1 MIVFLLKFVFWLSL
15 AILFYSYAG
24 YGLLLW
30 LLLKI
35 RSRYGNKNIKPVT
48 AATAPEVTL
57 MVATYN
63 EAQIIETKIE
73 NSFALDYP
81 ADKLQIIFVADGSDD
96 GTPEIIS
103 RYPRIKLYYLPER
116 EGKTAAIN
124 RVMPLITTPI
134 TIFCDANTT
143 LNTDCIREI
152 VKHYQD
158 ENVGAVAGEKKVVDM
173 HKDGTAAG
181 AGEGLYWKYESK
193 LKELDSKFY
202 SVVGAAGELFSVRT
216 SLFEPVGKDVLL
228 DDFMISMKI
237 CRRGYRVVYEPAAYA
252 TEAASYSIKEEQK
265 RKVRIAAGGF
275 QSILLLKDLLNIFK
289 YGKLS
294 FQYISHRVL
303 RWLICPIL
311 LPLVFLCNIGIIFL
325 QPGLLLYKIMLL
337 TQVIFYLMAIAGGFF
352 AMKNKK
358 VKLLYVPYYF
368 SFMNLAMYLG
378 FSRFVK
384 KNQSVLWEKARRQS
398 NP

>member
-1 MIVFLLKFVFWLSL
+1 MIIILLKFVFWLSL
-15 AILFYSYAG
+15 AILLYSYVG

-35 RSRYGNKNIKPVT
+35 RGRSGNKNTEPVT
-48 AATAPEVTL
+48 TATAPEVTL

-63 EAQIIETKIE
+63 EAPIIETKIE

-103 RYPRIKLYYLPER
+103 RYPRIKLYYQPER
-116 EGKTAAIN
+116 QGKTAAIN

-143 LNTDCIREI
+143 LNTSCIREI
-152 VKHYQD
+152 VKHFQD
-158 ENVGAVAGEKKVVDM
+158 ENVGAVAGEKKVLDM
-173 HKDGTAAG
+173 HKDGTVAG

-193 LKELDSKFY
+193 LKKLDSEFY

-216 SLFEPVGKDVLL
+216 SLFEPVGKDILL

-265 RKVRIAAGGF
+265 RKIRIAAGGF

-311 LPLVFLCNIGIIFL
+311 LPLVFLCNVGIML
-325 QPGLLLYKIMLL
+325 LNPGLLYKITLV
-337 TQVIFYLMAIAGGFF
+337 TQVIFYLMAIAGSLF
-352 AMKNKK
+352 ALQNKK
-358 VKLLYVPYYF
+358 VKLLYIPYYF
-368 SFMNLAMYLG
+368 TFMNLAMYLG